1 MHKTNFLEQKILEH
15 LFKDEAYSAPANTY
29 VALYAVP
36 TWQASTAYSAGQYVI
51 PTTFN
56 GAGPRR
62 LYRCTTAGTSGSSEP
77 SWPTSDGGTV
87 TDGSVTWTEATPT
100 IESGTNL
107 PNEVSGGGYSRQ
119 AIAADTGWGAITD
132 ETSGGGKYVANSA
145 DVDFGTATADWGQIP
160 LAILWDA
167 ASAGNPLYY
176 VVLDQAKTVQN
187 GDPVKFA
194 AGTLTVAER

>member
-1 MHKTNFLEQKILEH
+1 MHKTDYLETKILEH
-15 LFKDEAYSAPANTY
+15 LFKDAAYTAPSNLY
-29 VALYAVP
+29 VALYVVP
-36 TWQASTAYSAGQYVI
+36 TWQASTSYSAGQYVI

-56 GAGPRR
+56 SSGPRR

-77 SWPTSDGGTV
+77 TWPTTDGGTV

-107 PNEVSGGGYSRQ
+107 PNEVSGGGYSRK
-119 AIAADTGWGAITD
+119 AIAAGTGWGSITD
-132 ETSGGGKYVANSA
+132 ETSGGGKYVANAA

-187 GDPVKFA
+187 GDPVKIV
-194 AGTLTVAER
+194 AGALKVAER